1 MKEREKFGSR
11 LGFILVSAGCAIGLG
26 NVWKFPYMCGQY
38 GGAAFI
44 LIYLVFLAIMG
55 FPIMVCEFSVGRASQ
70 KSVATSFK
78 ELEPKGT
85 KWHQFGFFGMAGNY
99 LLMMFYVMVAGWM
112 MYYCFRSVRG
122 DFTGTALT
130 AAQVETMFG
139 QMTDDPI
146 TMTVWMII
154 AVVLSFAICSLGMQK
169 GVEKITK
176 VMMICLL
183 ALIGVLVASS
193 LTLPGADAGVRFY
206 LIPDVAKMKEVGV
219 GKIVFAAMSQAFF
232 TLSIGMGSMAIFGS
246 YLDKDRSLA
255 GETVSITLLDTF
267 VAVASGLIIIPA
279 CFSFGIEPGAGPSL
293 IFITLPNIFN
303 QMTGG
308 RIWGSLF
315 FLFLS
320 FAALSTVI
328 AVFENIISFA
338 MDLWGVGRKKAVA
351 ANIVIVILLA
361 MPAVLGFNVWKDI
374 TPLGAGTGIMDLED
388 FLVSNNVL
396 PLGSLIYLA
405 FCVSK
410 NGWGWDNFKKEANA
424 GKGMKFPEF
433 LRGYM
438 TYVLP
443 IVIVA
448 IYLKGYFD
456 LFYAKG
462 MAYFI
467 PWMLVAVGFLGLVAY
482 FIFYRKKE
490 KMQ

>member
-44 LIYLVFLAIMG
+44 LIYFVFLAIMG

-122 DFTGTALT
+122 DFTGAALS
-130 AAQVETMFG
+130 AAQVEAMFE
-139 QMTDDPI
+139 QMTADPV
-146 TMTVWMII
+146 TMTIWMVL

-183 ALIGVLVASS
+183 ALIGVLAVKS
-193 LTLPGADAGVRFY
+193 LTLPGADAGVKFY
-206 LIPDVAKMKEVGV
+206 LVPDLAKMQEVGIS
-219 GKIVFAAMSQAFF
+219 KIVFAAMSQSFF

-267 VAVASGLIIIPA
+267 VAVTSGLIIIPA
-279 CFSFGIEPGAGPSL
+279 CFSFGITELRVTKVCPSQS
-293 IFITLPNIFN
+293 IFSTLDVEYHSSGESICN
-303 QMTGG
+303 G
-308 RIWGSLF
+308 RP
-315 FLFLS
+315 
-320 FAALSTVI
+320 T
-328 AVFENIISFA
+328 
-338 MDLWGVGRKKAVA
+338 
-351 ANIVIVILLA
+351 
-361 MPAVLGFNVWKDI
+361 
-374 TPLGAGTGIMDLED
+374 
-388 FLVSNNVL
+388 
-396 PLGSLIYLA
+396 
-405 FCVSK
+405 
-410 NGWGWDNFKKEANA
+410 
-424 GKGMKFPEF
+424 
-433 LRGYM
+433 
-438 TYVLP
+438 
-443 IVIVA
+443 
-448 IYLKGYFD
+448 
-456 LFYAKG
+456 AK
-462 MAYFI
+462 I
-467 PWMLVAVGFLGLVAY
+467 
-482 FIFYRKKE
+482 
-490 KMQ
+490 